1 MDQITEFASNHLI
14 LVTSFVVILFMLLYG
29 EYKRLTRC
37 YGEVSPNEAVLMM
50 NHDDAMVLDVREAN
64 EYSDGR
70 IKGSKHI
77 PLGNLKQRLE
87 EIKDYKDQKVI
98 VVCRSGN
105 RSGQASEVLCKS
117 EYSQVFNLKGGV
129 LAWQSD
135 NLPLVK
141 K

>member
-1 MDQITEFASNHLI
+1 MDQITEFASNNLI
-14 LVTSFVVILFMLLYG
+14 LVMSFVAVLFMLLYG

-37 YGEVSPNEAVLMM
+37 YGEVTPNEAVLMM
-50 NHDDAMVLDVREAN
+50 NHDNAMVLDVREAN
-64 EYSDGR
+64 EYSDGK

-77 PLGNLKQRLE
+77 PLGSLKQRMD
-87 EIKDYKDQKVI
+87 EIKDFKDQKVI

-105 RSGQASEVLCKS
+105 RSGQASETLCKS
-117 EYSQVFNLKGGV
+117 EYGQVFNLKGGV
-129 LAWQSD
+129 MAWQSD